1 MQSITQIYHIGEICL
16 KRYRSFVF
24 SIKYVIILLVF
35 ITILGI
41 VIFQRN
47 VIVEENHSP
56 VFSNDFTK
64 TVAIINS
71 IRSNASSVLGLRY
84 RAIICT
90 IVRNDPHI
98 VEFLLRNLISG
109 FSHFVLYDNN
119 RISVGFDDN
128 LTDILAPFITAGVLT
143 YVPWYQNTTTL
154 LTNKLKHIGAYECV
168 TKYTAYADWIAYF
181 DTDEYFYHERMNKGV
196 YTLNDLLLE
205 MEHDNICALQVSSTQ
220 MYGEAQTLKPNTTL
234 LLSYPRVCQLRRLG
248 KVIAN
253 PRHAKF
259 TFPHWVSC
267 KEKDFMV
274 KNFSSSNDSTI
285 GLVHYYSKSIEE
297 YLEKID
303 KSMPPW
309 IRNPQSS

>member
-1 MQSITQIYHIGEICL
+1 
-16 KRYRSFVF
+16 
-24 SIKYVIILLVF
+24 VF

-41 VIFQRN
+41 IIFQRN
-47 VIVEENHSP
+47 VIVEENHSS
-56 VFSNDFTK
+56 VFNNNFTK

-71 IRSNASSVLGLRY
+71 IRSNATSVLGLQY

-154 LTNKLKHIGAYECV
+154 LTNKLKRIGAYECI

-196 YTLNDLLLE
+196 DNLNDLLLE
-205 MEHDNICALQVSSTQ
+205 MEHDNICALQVSFTQ
-220 MYGEAQTLKPNTTL
+220 MYGETQMLKPNATL
-234 LLSYPRVCQLRRLG
+234 LESYPRVCQMRGIG

-259 TFPHWVSC
+259 RVPHWVSC
-267 KEKDFMV
+267 KEKDFMIKKV
-274 KNFSSSNDSTI
+274 SPSNDSTI
-285 GLVHYYSKSIEE
+285 GLAHYYSKSIEE

-303 KSMPPW
+303 KSMPPF